1 MIGPGRRL
9 YNNFDEGTENGQM
22 LFWDNTE
29 KRYKF
34 TEVCELVWDDID
46 KELGIGSCLPN
57 EPLHVESDFNGN
69 KGIRVQNESLGTA
82 AVARFIVDTSAGSGF
97 FAAYGVNF
105 IENGSRKPDS
115 CNLVASANMTNGIAI
130 VARAGSGGKIR
141 FYAGGNTDS
150 DLQAVIHEKGNF
162 EMVSVLGA
170 FITNRLTTVQK
181 NALTPLNGMIIYD
194 TDLNKFQGYENGVW
208 SNLI

>member
-9 YNNFDEGTENGQM
+9 FNNFDDGTEEGQ
-22 LFWDNTE
+22 LLYWDNTT
-29 KRYKF
+29 KRF
-34 TEVCELVWDDID
+34 RTPDACEINWDDAD

-57 EPLHVESDFNGN
+57 EPLHVQSDFDGN
-69 KGIRVQNESLGTA
+69 KAIRIQNESLGTA
-82 AVARFIVDTSAGSGF
+82 AVARIIVDTSAGSGF

-105 IENGSRKPDS
+105 TPSGSRRPDS
-115 CNLVASANMTNGIAI
+115 CNLVASANMTNGMAI

-150 DLQAVIHEKGNF
+150 DLQATIHENGDF
-162 EMVSVLGA
+162 EMISVLGA
-170 FITNRLTTVQK
+170 FITNRLTTAQK
-181 NALTPLNGMIIYD
+181 NALTPVNGMIIYD
-194 TDLNKFQGYENGVW
+194 TDLNKFQGYENGAW